1 MMSALTGFGL
11 ARRQRAGL
19 RSAVAAP
26 PVPRRRH
33 VHRWGGAS
41 SVVVGRLR
49 RMCKAMACSVLP

>member
-11 ARRQRAGL
+11 ARRG
-19 RSAVAAP
+19 
-26 PVPRRRH
+26 H
-33 VHRWGGAS
+33 VHRWGGAF